1 LKTARATFVF
11 ALLTACRPSAGASDF
26 PTYVARELGELHA
39 ETTPAAWMQAHPN
52 DSLAIFER
60 RLATESDERWCA
72 RAMQRSVVGGASA
85 VRYAYFYPPELPADL
100 ALPPA
105 ENARLVQEH
114 CRLGAIW
121 VETPATDSTSGRAL
135 AEQTRDAL
143 TRRYGPVRAAPDP
156 WVSQALSDPARA
168 AAVSQLAGAESM
180 RLGLD
185 FFGAAYWRVAGRWTA
200 DSGVVVSAFDRGL
213 EAGRARVLAFATF
226 PFTGLRAG
234 RASIE
239 NEERAERKMWSLVV
253 QATRLSGIDTA
264 IANRLLATFAA
275 AEKAF
280 LSSGPDAARPQ
291 ARVVESRL
299 VAAAK
304 DWIAASRDLDPPHRA
319 AALLAID
326 QVLGSAAMGYVLA
339 QEGAGPTRQALTVLG
354 ARFVYNELGGGDGYV
369 HSWLDEAR
377 GLDSSGPAGRLATI
391 ALLRLGFNESGMCGG
406 AEHASQRVSAAAE
419 QLLQS
424 STDSVEN
431 AELHFLAADGYTDI
445 VALAVGAAREYADSS
460 EFVAAAPQAR
470 RRAIEHYR
478 QGIAR
483 DPRSPDSRD
492 AWLTAWRL
500 LAGLPPTTTRFYC
513 VYD

>member
-1 LKTARATFVF
+1 MKTARATFVF
-11 ALLTACRPSAGASDF
+11 ALVTACRPNAGVSDF
-26 PTYVARELGELHA
+26 PTYVARELGELHTG
-39 ETTPAAWMQAHPN
+39 TTPAAWMQAHPN
-52 DSLAIFER
+52 DTLAIFEH
-60 RLATESDERWCA
+60 RLAAEGDERWCA
-72 RAMQRSVVGGASA
+72 RAVQRSVVGGASA
-85 VRYAYFYPPELPADL
+85 VRDAYFYPPEPPANL

-105 ENARLVQEH
+105 EDARLIQEH

-121 VETPATDSTSGRAL
+121 VETAATDSTSGRAL
-135 AEQTRDAL
+135 AEQTRDVL

-156 WVSQALSDPARA
+156 WVRQALSDPTRA
-168 AAVSQLAGAESM
+168 AAVSRLQSAESM

-200 DSGVVVSAFDRGL
+200 DSGVVVSALDKGL
-213 EAGRARVLAFATF
+213 EVGRGRVLAFATL
-226 PFTGLRAG
+226 PFAGLRVG
-234 RASIE
+234 RASID
-239 NEERAERKMWSLVV
+239 NEERAERKMWSLAV

-264 IANRLLATFAA
+264 FANRLLATFAA

-280 LSSGPDAARPQ
+280 LSNGPGEARPR
-291 ARVVESRL
+291 ARVVESQL

-304 DWIAASRDLDPPHRA
+304 DWIAVSRGLDPTHRA

-339 QEGAGPTRQALTVLG
+339 QEGAGPTRQALTGLG
-354 ARFVYNELGGGDGYV
+354 ARFVYNQLGGGDGYV

-377 GLDSSGPAGRLATI
+377 VMDSAGPAGRLATI

-406 AEHASQRVSAAAE
+406 AENASRRVSAAAE

-424 STDSVEN
+424 STDSVES
-431 AELHFLAADGYTDI
+431 AELHLLAANGYTDI

-460 EFVAAAPQAR
+460 EFVVAAPQAR
-470 RRAIEHYR
+470 GRAIEHYR

-483 DPRSPDSRD
+483 DPQAPDSRD

-500 LAGLPPTTTRFYC
+500 LAGLPPTTTRFFC